1 MYYTLCS
8 AKIFDEYQVC
18 VQCAR
23 VQFALVSTRVCTGEH
38 KIKFAQVRRRAIVE
52 MAEAAAALH
61 PPCQINHT
69 THPPMMTNMMVMSV
83 YSSPPFFRHVPH
95 SLQGYI
101 FGGGHMLRMITG

>member
-8 AKIFDEYQVC
+8 AENFDEYQVC

-61 PPCQINHT
+61 LPCQINHVQPT
-69 THPPMMTNMMVMSV
+69 SDDEDD
-83 YSSPPFFRHVPH
+83 RDDH
-95 SLQGYI
+95 SLC
-101 FGGGHMLRMITG
+101 LCSS